1 MKKKIFINRKAVKGP
16 WGGENS
22 FMGALCKFL
31 EKNYELTTNIDS
43 NFNLALINALT
54 LINYE
59 DIKKILVESDIN
71 RSFVCDI
78 IQDSKIID
86 TKEDALNYI
95 GKSAMHVIPKEKRE
109 IYASQMLCNE
119 LFPHL
124 GTTCSIINKA
134 LFLGYMLNKLIFA
147 IDMLE
152 I

>member
-1 MKKKIFINRKAVKGP
+1 MPNSEGSFSLPYITQEIPAGIVFKA
-16 WGGENS
+16 
-22 FMGALCKFL
+22 MG
-31 EKNYELTTNIDS
+31 ID
-43 NFNLALINALT
+43 T
-54 LINYE
+54 DE

-109 IYASQMLCNE
+109 VYASQMLCNE

-124 GTTCSIINKA
+124 GTTWYINKA
-134 LFLGYMLNKLIFA
+134 LFLGYMLNGLISTHLGEEQKMTRLCTTKSCR
-147 IDMLE
+147 IDW
-152 I
+152 